1 MARKNWIELE
11 WRLYVT
17 AMIALVLLGTP
28 VIAAAQSRSLD
39 SEVWAIVVGA
49 KIVVSLLGVG
59 GGIANTMR
67 RLKDGRYHIRN
78 PAGEL
83 VLGAVAGLFFGW
95 WFYVG
100 YAHDKALPIVITGVP
115 LAAAFPLFAV
125 RWAAEIV
132 MGRERAARLF
142 GDDPVIPEEG
152 SSVEKTNR
160 PDRRTF

>member
-28 VIAAAQSRSLD
+28 VVAAAQSRSLD

-67 RLKDGRYHIRN
+67 RLKDGRYQIKH
-78 PAGEL
+78 PAAEL
-83 VLGAVAGLFFGW
+83 MLGAVAGFAFGW

-115 LAAAFPLFAV
+115 LVAAMPLIAV
-125 RWAAEIV
+125 RWAAETV

-142 GDDPVIPEEG
+142 GDDPVMPEEG
-152 SSVEKTNR
+152 NSDEQTNR